1 LSFNNSQKLFA
12 GILSLVLFSGTSSP
26 AFAGSNAIE
35 IDNFSCTRTE
45 ATFTHP
51 DGTAEQIVV
60 HGPTTIM
67 VNFEGPDEGDANDDD
82 GPDGLDE
89 VQTEIVQME
98 LVGTSGTFSPYL
110 ITQSPNPSFGL
121 IEEQANNNPGTLD
134 VDPFAP
140 GNAASFFEVFFEVD
154 AIGVIWHN
162 EEPLRFNGIMNEKPY
177 AVDDALVS
185 NDVVELFWPS
195 GDGSGYFVGPVTHI
209 PNPSDPDPGCAPN
222 PVSGD
227 LLPINTS
234 ALVVAGISSMIW
246 MVPAVAGVAGAG
258 IYLAK
263 CRANRD

>member
-1 LSFNNSQKLFA
+1 MSFNNSQKLVA
-12 GILSLVLFSGTSSP
+12 GILSLLLFSGMSSP
-26 AFAGSNAIE
+26 AFAGSNAVE

-67 VNFEGPDEGDANDDD
+67 VNFEGPNEGDANDDD
-82 GPDGLDE
+82 NNGRDE

-110 ITQSPNPSFGL
+110 ITQSPNPSLGQ
-121 IEEQANNNPGTLD
+121 IEEQVNNNPGTLD

-140 GNAASFFEVFFEVD
+140 GSAESFFDVFFEVD
-154 AIGVIWHN
+154 AIGIIWHN

-177 AVDDALVS
+177 AIDDALVS
-185 NDVVELFWPS
+185 NDVVELF
-195 GDGSGYFVGPVTHI
+195 DGNFASGYFVGPVTHV

-222 PVSGD
+222 PVSGE
-227 LLPINTS
+227 LLSLDSS
-234 ALVVAGISSMIW
+234 ALVVAGISGMIW

-258 IYLAK
+258 IYLVK
-263 CRANRD
+263 YRASRE